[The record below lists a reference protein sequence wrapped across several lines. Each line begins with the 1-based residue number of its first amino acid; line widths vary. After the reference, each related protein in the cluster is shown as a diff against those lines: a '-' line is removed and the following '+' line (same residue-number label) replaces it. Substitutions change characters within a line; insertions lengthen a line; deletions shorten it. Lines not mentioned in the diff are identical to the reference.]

1 MDAFLLSIIVPVYN
15 ARPYLATLIQSLCAQ
30 TDLRFEAVF
39 VDDGSTDGSY
49 DELCRLTADVP
60 FGVTLHR
67 QENGGVSVARNVGVT
82 LAKGEF
88 ISFVDSDDA
97 VHPSY
102 VATLVEQTAAD
113 VAVFRSIRKGEGE
126 PLEAAVYETA
136 ITTLPS
142 ADLLTRFV
150 GDPTA
155 FSMCNVFIRRTFY
168 EEHDLSFREGYKYYE
183 DYELFCRTV
192 MAAGQVSVAERDL
205 YFYIQRGDSAM
216 TRFTVDRLSCMRLI
230 EALQPSILP
239 FVPAFRFLLPRLY
252 WSVMWQA
259 SVAFSVR
266 DACRFAHMAEMKRHL
281 KPLATY
287 PGRKVRLSSRLFA
300 VSPLLFIVAARVL
313 KRGAN
318 KQKANLAPFVAYFNS
333 K

>member
-1 MDAFLLSIIVPVYN
+1 MNTPLLSMIIPVYN
-15 ARPYLATLIQSLCAQ
+15 SRPYLATLIRSLCAQ
-30 TDLRFEAVF
+30 TDMRFEAVF

-49 DELCRLTADVP
+49 DELCRLTAEVP

-67 QENGGVSVARNVGVT
+67 QENGGVSAARNVGVS
-82 LAKGEF
+82 LAKGEY

-97 VHPSY
+97 LHPAY
-102 VATLVEQTAAD
+102 VATLAEQTAAD
-113 VAVFRSIRKGEGE
+113 VTVFRSVRKGEGE
-126 PLEAAVYETA
+126 PLEATVYETA
-136 ITTLPS
+136 ITTLS
-142 ADLLTRFV
+142 AADLLTRFV

-155 FSMCNVFIRRTFY
+155 FSMCNVCIRRAFY
-168 EEHDLSFREGYKYYE
+168 AENNLSFREGYKYYE

-192 MAAGQVSVAERDL
+192 MAAKEVSIAEREL

-230 EALQPSILP
+230 EALQPSVLP
-239 FVPAFRFLLPRLY
+239 FVPAFRFLLPRLH

-259 SVAFSVR
+259 SVAFSVN
-266 DACRFAHMAEMKRHL
+266 DACRFAKMAEMKKQL
-281 KPLATY
+281 KPLRDY
-287 PGRKVRLSSRLFA
+287 PGRKVRLSSRLFGI
-300 VSPLLFIVAARVL
+300 SPRLFVLAARAV

-318 KQKANLAPFVAYFNS
+318 TQKTDLQPFITYFSN

>member
-1 MDAFLLSIIVPVYN
+1 MDTPILSMIIPVYN
-15 ARPYLATLIQSLCAQ
+15 ARAYLATLVRSLCAQ
-30 TDLRFEAVF
+30 TDTRFEAVF

-49 DELCRLTADVP
+49 DELCRLTENVP
-60 FGVTLHR
+60 FGVTFHR

-82 LAKGEF
+82 LANGEF
-88 ISFVDSDDA
+88 LSFVDSDDA
-97 VHPSY
+97 LHPYY
-102 VATLVEQTAAD
+102 VATLAEQTTAN

-126 PLEAAVYETA
+126 PLEAGVYEETIA
-136 ITTLPS
+136 TLS
-142 ADLLTRFV
+142 AVDLLTRFV
-150 GDPTA
+150 GDPPA
-155 FSMCNVFIRRTFY
+155 ISMCYFFIRRAFY
-168 EEHDLSFREGYKYYE
+168 EERAHSFREGYQYYE

-216 TRFTVDRLSCMRLI
+216 TRFTVDRLSSMRLI

-266 DACRFAHMAEMKRHL
+266 DACRFAQMTQMRDRL
-281 KPLATY
+281 RPLRDY
-287 PGRKVRLSSRLFA
+287 PGRKVRLSSRLFQL
-300 VSPLLFIVAARVL
+300 SPLVFVLAARAV
-313 KRGAN
+313 KRGAK
-318 KQKANLAPFVAYFNS
+318 KQKADLQPFAAYVNS